1 MEKSEEKVLEE
12 KLFNQKKSGWETA
25 SEEDKKLIFKFSDEY
40 IEFLNKSKTE
50 REFVNSKNFLWSK
63 KTLVNLE
70 KCAALIAELKA
81 NLPEAIQEANY
92 IISKKEQILNNAS
105 SQARKLQAEAEF
117 RAEQLVTS
125 SEIFRRSEQEA
136 NELIESAQ
144 QKCAELYAVTREN
157 IDKMLSAVE
166 QSISQDLQ
174 MVKTNRK
181 ELEST
186 LRKLQV
192 EDNLK
197 KNQK

>member
-1 MEKSEEKVLEE
+1 MDIV
-12 KLFNQKKSGWETA
+12 QV
-25 SEEDKKLIFKFSDEY
+25 IDE
-40 IEFLNKSKTE
+40 LE

-105 SQARKLQAEAEF
+105 SQARKLQAEAE
-117 RAEQLVTS
+117 
-125 SEIFRRSEQEA
+125 IFRRSEQEA
-136 NELIESAQ
+136 NKLIESAQ

>member
-1 MEKSEEKVLEE
+1 MDIV
-12 KLFNQKKSGWETA
+12 QV
-25 SEEDKKLIFKFSDEY
+25 IDE
-40 IEFLNKSKTE
+40 LE